1 MTKKSMVK
9 MNKTE
14 HTRWEQFRKNMW
26 KHRALLLFILPGF
39 ILIVLWNYIPLGGLI
54 LAFKS
59 FNYRDGLWHSP
70 WIGLRNFSFLFKS
83 PNTVR
88 MVRNTVGYFFLFLA
102 AGTLCN
108 VALAIA
114 LNECRRKYFSRLSQT
129 VMIIPTFIS
138 YTAVTF
144 IVKALLQTDG
154 VINGILEGL
163 GGRGISFYTSPQ
175 FWPWILLVVNLW
187 KSTGYGS
194 VIYLSALAGMDQ
206 EIFEAAEIDGANS
219 WQKIW
224 YLTLPMLTSMISIMT
239 LMSLGGI
246 MSSNTGLFY
255 QVTLNVGALYPTTQT
270 LDSYVL
276 SALVDGAGGTMGQN
290 AAVTFFQSVV
300 GSFMVITVNLIV
312 KKISPENSLF

>member
-1 MTKKSMVK
+1 MTKMQAHGLRGGG
-9 MNKTE
+9 T
-14 HTRWEQFRKNMW
+14 TARKKFW
-26 KHRALLLFILPGF
+26 KNIWKRRALLAFVLPGF
-39 ILIVLWNYIPLGGLI
+39 ILILLWNYIPLCGLV
-54 LAFKS
+54 LAFK
-59 FNYRDGLWHSP
+59 NYNFRDGLWNSP
-70 WIGLRNFSFLFKS
+70 WAGLDNFTFLLKS

-88 MVRNTVGYFFLFLA
+88 MVRNTVGYFFLFLVV
-102 AGTLCN
+102 GTICN

-114 LNECRRKYFSRLSQT
+114 LNECRKKYFARISQT

-154 VINGILEGL
+154 VVNGILEAM
-163 GGRGISFYTSPQ
+163 GREGISFYTSPGH
-175 FWPWILLVVNLW
+175 WPLILLLVNLW
-187 KSTGYGS
+187 KGTGYGS
-194 VIYLSALAGMDQ
+194 VIYLAALSGMDQ
-206 EIFEAAEIDGANS
+206 EIFEAAEIDGAGR

-224 YLTLPMLTSMISIMT
+224 YLTLPMLSSMICIMT

-255 QVTLNVGALYPTTQT
+255 QVTRNVGALYPTTQT

-276 SALVDGAGGTMGQN
+276 SALMGGAGGTIGQN
-290 AAVTFFQSVV
+290 AAVTFFQSLV
-300 GSFMVITVNLIV
+300 GSVMVITVNLIV